1 MARIARAVAPGIPH
15 HIAQRGNKRQQT
27 FFNDQDYQAY
37 LEVTPTLHKKDEE
50 NLTKHYGLW
59 V

>member
-15 HIAQRGNKRQQT
+15 HVTQRGNRRQQT

-37 LEVTPTLHKKDEE
+37 FEKDGARI
-50 NLTKHYGLW
+50 YGREDFHLSSRKYHH
-59 V
+59 